1 MDTLRLVTLDS
12 AGAATEVANFNDG
25 TYAAIMS
32 GTFKTAPSSRRQL
45 VSASNRRY
53 GGGRVVGEQ
62 HDNGTLG
69 FSVVIRDSSPTAS
82 VSRWETIIGKLELA
96 TADLF
101 VEWRPEGATSSVF
114 YEARGPATWEAKYE
128 WVKFL
133 ANRQVVV
140 DVTIPIAP
148 LGRGAPATFSIGAV
162 TQPGVFQIP
171 GTVGGT
177 APALLDLTVQMAGN
191 SSVYGPMFGLVGW
204 SKRPGSGLA
213 AAPYGLFDA
222 TTIASQA
229 GYSVSG
235 TKLLA
240 TASGAGYATASW
252 SVDPSLLV
260 RDAFTQGEVL
270 VEVWAEIGLDTA
282 VTTPTISASVS
293 SSDGVNFG
301 KPRYT
306 HEFGSAGKS
315 IYSSFSSPGST
326 VRRMVRAGTLALPT
340 LPQAKYNVSLLAVW
354 GAGSSGH
361 FDLNR
366 VCLVPIK
373 QRACTPTGFT
383 YDTNVSGSA
392 YPAFIVPMLIKS
404 GLTVAKTIRSDLSG
418 LITNSS
424 NGKVYADAGL
434 GGSVME
440 LPPGNVDLLLYLSN
454 QIPDDPSGTD
464 LTAPSPYNVT
474 VTGTITPRYFL
485 ANPT

>member
-82 VSRWETIIGKLELA
+82 VSRWEALIGKLELA

-128 WVKFL
+128 WVKFV

-148 LGRGAPATFSIGAV
+148 LGRGVPVTFSIGAV

-204 SKRPGSGLA
+204 SKRPSSGLA

-222 TTIASQA
+222 TTAVPF
-229 GYSVSG
+229 GYTVSG
-235 TKLLA
+235 TKLVV
-240 TASGAGYATASW
+240 TTSGAGVAIGSW
-252 SVDPSLLV
+252 YVDPSLLV

-282 VTTPTISASVS
+282 VTTPTLAASIS
-293 SSDGVNFG
+293 SSDGINFG

-306 HEFGSAGKS
+306 HEFGNAGKS
-315 IYSSFSSPGST
+315 IYSSFSAPGTT
-326 VRRMVRAGTLALPT
+326 VRRMVRVGTVPMPT
-340 LPQAKYNVSLLAVW
+340 TPQAKYILGITASW

-383 YDTNVSGSA
+383 YDTNTSGSA
-392 YPAFIVPMLIKS
+392 YPAFIVPMLIKGGS
-404 GLTVAKTIRSDLSG
+404 TVVKTIRSDLSG